1 MVHIL
6 IGDPILWTFKTFPL
20 IVASIWLGQS
30 NILPSLSREHKNQSW
45 RTLSHLPEWL
55 NLFTCCAVVC
65 VFVKE
70 NSQAL
75 ASVYTHSPR
84 LQCSHF
90 PPFPSLS
97 AVLLSCLT
105 FSLLS
110 LIPSSKWFPSLVS
123 QQCRLGTENPN
134 PLHFNTVSYPLTY
147 RLFAWA
153 QRRASP
159 STQEHV
165 CYLRAAVLSLLTS
178 FPWTSAPSARRTQ
191 ISSIP
196 LDLKAFASHH
206 EARNCSVTL
215 LVCFKPQWEPCAH
228 VLWDLSPPWKKL
240 FLIPVKQHG
249 MACAS
254 SEDLRDAFAFIICV
268 KENGSDHVM

>member
-1 MVHIL
+1 MMHIL
-6 IGDPILWTFKTFPL
+6 IGDPILWTFKTFPV
-20 IVASIWLGQS
+20 IVATVWHEQS

-55 NLFTCCAVVC
+55 NLFTCCAVVWVC
-65 VFVKE
+65 LSKKTANHLPVF
-70 NSQAL
+70 
-75 ASVYTHSPR
+75 THTCPA

-90 PPFPSLS
+90 PPLLSLS
-97 AVLLSCLT
+97 TVLLSSLT
-105 FSLLS
+105 FSRFHNTLF
-110 LIPSSKWFPSLVS
+110 SKLFPSLVS
-123 QQCRLGTENPN
+123 LQCQMGTENPD

-147 RLFAWA
+147 R
-153 QRRASP
+153 RASP

-165 CYLRAAVLSLLTS
+165 CLCC
-178 FPWTSAPSARRTQ
+178 PSWPRSPGPQRHRWAR

-206 EARNCSVTL
+206 EARNSSVTL

-228 VLWDLSPPWKKL
+228 VLWDWSPPWKKL

-249 MACAS
+249 MMACAS
-254 SEDLRDAFAFIICV
+254 SEDLHDAFVFIIYV
-268 KENGSDHVM
+268 KKVGSGHVM